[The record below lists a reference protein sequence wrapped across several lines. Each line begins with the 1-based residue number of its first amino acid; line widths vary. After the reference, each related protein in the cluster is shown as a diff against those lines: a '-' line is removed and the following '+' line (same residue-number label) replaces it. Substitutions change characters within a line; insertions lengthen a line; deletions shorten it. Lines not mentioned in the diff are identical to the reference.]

1 MQCICASNAVFI
13 QKVFSIYYSTTLLLS
28 KFSMFWTRAQE
39 RQLRK
44 HPRGQFAVY
53 ELGSI
58 FSSNCITPKQT
69 KGFNLA
75 GWVNTFWQN
84 ARFGRN
90 FTTSQ
95 YGQCSSWIQMFSP
108 NQGTKNHVRGKEI
121 IKMVKFPPMGCML
134 DSRYLTCGQ
143 ASEMWTPLASVDSH
157 SV

>member
-1 MQCICASNAVFI
+1 MQCICI
-13 QKVFSIYYSTTLLLS
+13 QWCVSKKVFSIYCRPFVVKVFNVLNPHA
-28 KFSMFWTRAQE
+28 AQE

-84 ARFGRN
+84 ARFGFYHIPVWTMLIIYPDVLSKSGNKKPCKR
-90 FTTSQ
+90 
-95 YGQCSSWIQMFSP
+95 
-108 NQGTKNHVRGKEI
+108 QGNHQNGK
-121 IKMVKFPPMGCML
+121 VSTDGL
-134 DSRYLTCGQ
+134 YVGL
-143 ASEMWTPLASVDSH
+143 
-157 SV
+157 

>member
-1 MQCICASNAVFI
+1 MQCICIQWCVS
-13 QKVFSIYYSTTLLLS
+13 QKVFSIYCRPFVVKVFNVLNPHA
-28 KFSMFWTRAQE
+28 AQE

-84 ARFGRN
+84 ARFGGD

-95 YGQCSSWIQMFSP
+95 YGQCSSSIQMFSP

-121 IKMVKFPPMGCML
+121 IKMVKFPPMACML

-143 ASEMWTPLASVDSH
+143 ASEMWTPLASVDTH